1 MIWLKGSSTLSKEN
15 KTFEKMGFRLYRTKK
30 WVLNFTVTLTEK
42 KKKINKCM

>member
-15 KTFEKMGFRLYRTKK
+15 KTFEKMGFRLSRTKK

-42 KKKINKCM
+42 KINK